1 MVCFLLYTV
10 YGYTYV
16 CILVNEM
23 SGGAAES
30 SERHALAKDR
40 CRDEVVMVDILNQPL
55 QSIPVTQQPTPTTIT
70 LPARDDDRGIWDCD
84 YMLCRPVCTDDRC
97 LNLCLF
103 IFAIFLFVGVI
114 HTFIWLKVYNVYG

>member
-30 SERHALAKDR
+30 SERHA
-40 CRDEVVMVDILNQPL
+40 EVVMVDILNQPL

-70 LPARDDDRGIWDCD
+70 LPARDDDWGIWDCD